1 MTPARRRA
9 DLIAGVSGLVLLIAI
24 FLLPWF
30 GASAAADEAL
40 RQAQEVTRQ
49 FGGGNVKELDLDQT
63 AWQAFQVIRF
73 VLLAAAVA
81 GIVSGAA
88 MFAGP
93 GRGAAAGPA
102 AVTAG
107 LGMLAT
113 LLVLYRVI
121 DPPGDA
127 SRQIGLFIGFFAS
140 LGVAVGGWLGLDDP
154 AASPPAAPRAR
165 SRPGTRTRSRSS
177 SG

>member
-1 MTPARRRA
+1 VSASHRRA
-9 DLIAGVSGLVLLIAI
+9 DLIAGASGLVLLIVI
-24 FLLPWF
+24 FLIPWF

-40 RQAQEVTRQ
+40 REAQEVTQQ

-63 AWQAFQVIRF
+63 AWEAFELIRF
-73 VLLAAAVA
+73 VLLAAALA

-88 MFAGP
+88 MLAQP
-93 GRGAAAGPA
+93 GRHSTSGPA

-127 SRQIGLFIGFFAS
+127 SREIGLFVGFFAS
-140 LGVAVGGWLGLDDP
+140 LGVAVGGWLGLDASAPSGDGARRDP
-154 AASPPAAPRAR
+154 IGSP
-165 SRPGTRTRSRSS
+165 SDG
-177 SG
+177 